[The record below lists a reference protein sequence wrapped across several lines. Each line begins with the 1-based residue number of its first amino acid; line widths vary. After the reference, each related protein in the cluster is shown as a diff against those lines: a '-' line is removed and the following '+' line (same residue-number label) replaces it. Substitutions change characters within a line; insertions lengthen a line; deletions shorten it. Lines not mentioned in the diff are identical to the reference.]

1 MCAGWVLRVA
11 TRLAVQFFFGGTLDR
26 ADALAEV
33 SPVREPRTLPLVFSR
48 EEVAHLN

>member
-1 MCAGWVLRVA
+1 MCAGWVLGVA
-11 TRLAVQFFFGGTLDR
+11 TRLALQFFFGVTLDR

-33 SPVREPRTLPLVFSR
+33 SPVREPRTLPLVLSR